1 MSRRWCFAVF
11 DSAELITNPGRAYVL
26 RLPPREGFF
35 AFKLVLID
43 QLARRLLIPLVR
55 SDVEKKLLH
64 LSSVPDKK
72 SGNKNITFTQ
82 VIQRLPLEGK
92 VAQSAG

>member
-1 MSRRWCFAVF
+1 
-11 DSAELITNPGRAYVL
+11 
-26 RLPPREGFF
+26 
-35 AFKLVLID
+35 
-43 QLARRLLIPLVR
+43 VR

-72 SGNKNITFTQ
+72 SGNKNITFNQ